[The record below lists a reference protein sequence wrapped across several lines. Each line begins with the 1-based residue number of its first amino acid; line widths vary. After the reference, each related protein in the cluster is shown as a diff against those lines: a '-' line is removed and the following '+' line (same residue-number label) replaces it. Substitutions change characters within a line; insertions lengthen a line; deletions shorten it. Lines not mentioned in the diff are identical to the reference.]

1 MLRLLGKVNSKIKSP
16 RGFESGKPISFED
29 FQSCIYKV
37 SRSLGSSI

>member
-29 FQSCIYKV
+29 FPSCVYKV
-37 SRSLGSSI
+37 SRPLGSSI